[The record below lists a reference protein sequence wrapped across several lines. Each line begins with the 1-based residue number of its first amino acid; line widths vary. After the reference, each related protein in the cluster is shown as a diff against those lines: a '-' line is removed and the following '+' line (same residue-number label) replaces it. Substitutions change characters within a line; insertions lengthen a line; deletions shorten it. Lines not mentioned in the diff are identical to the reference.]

1 MSEKVLVFNF
11 IVMKKIILL
20 FIITFLLFLNVW
32 YANNNTI
39 IYSKIDLIYE
49 KAPEKLEILNKKISG
64 LLLKNYNKKTKDTLV
79 WIKNYIDYKLK
90 NDDYY
95 NQKISSK
102 TKILINNIYN
112 KSFTDQEKLE
122 KLTDLYSNNN
132 LSLIDKEYINY
143 YILESK
149 IWILLNHQNFDW
161 AEKITKNYFKLNN
174 WYDDNKLYFI
184 VKNVSYSSFQ
194 VLTQLISWI
203 NPDKK
208 SEIINLRTQYFPK
221 ESNSAWN
228 IVKKNWY
235 KQDDCEK
242 LDIIDKNIDLID
254 KNFCKLLG
262 WKFEYSDIKE
272 VNDLNNNLQNL
283 SDRMNYYWYI
293 WIYYPE
299 YQEEMKNKNKILW
312 ETIIE
317 KDKNFVN
324 WYLWLLDYYDYK
336 NDCIN
341 FDKYS
346 KLMFQNYIWDETRKN
361 NLIEIKYNNCSIK

>member
-1 MSEKVLVFNF
+1 
-11 IVMKKIILL
+11 MKKIILL
-20 FIITFLLFLNVW
+20 FIVTFLLFLNIS

-39 IYSKIDLIYE
+39 YGKINLIYE
-49 KAPEKLEILNKKISG
+49 KSPEKLDIVNKKIKA

-79 WIKNYIDYKLK
+79 GIKNYIDYKLK

-95 NQKISSK
+95 NQKISAK
-102 TKILINNIYN
+102 TKILVSNIYN

-149 IWILLNHQNFDW
+149 VGILLNHQNFDG
-161 AEKITKNYFKLNN
+161 AEKITKEYFKLNDG
-174 WYDDNKLYFI
+174 YDDNKLYFI
-184 VKNVSYSSFQ
+184 VKNASYSSFGL
-194 VLTQLISWI
+194 LTQLVSWI
-203 NPDKK
+203 NPNKK
-208 SEIINLRTQYFPK
+208 SEIINLRSKYFPK

-228 IVKKNWY
+228 IVRKNGY

-242 LDIIDKNIDLID
+242 LDIIDENRDLID
-254 KNFCKLLG
+254 KKFCKLLSG
-262 WKFEYSDIKE
+262 KFEPSDIKE
-272 VNDLNNNLQNL
+272 VDNLNNNLQNL
-283 SDRMNYYWYI
+283 SDKINYYGYI
-293 WIYYPE
+293 GMYYPDYE
-299 YQEEMKNKNKILW
+299 EEMKAKNKILG

-317 KDKNFVN
+317 KDKNFIN
-324 WYLWLLDYYDYK
+324 GYLGLLDYYDYK

-346 KLMFQNYIWDETRKN
+346 SLMFQNYVGDETRKN
-361 NLIEIKYNNCSIK
+361 NLIERKNNNCSIK